1 MARAVASRFPQ
12 VQWCCPQL
20 PASPAQ
26 AAALIEGLTRDW
38 PTQRMAV
45 VGSSLGGLYAAWL
58 AQRRGCRCVL
68 LNPAVD
74 AARDLARDVGEQTL
88 WHDPSQRMYF
98 EPSFV
103 DELRTLQGPVQAD
116 PERWLAII
124 AQGDEVLD
132 WREMSAHY
140 RGATQLVLP
149 GNDHALSDFAE
160 RVDTVLHFLGLKA

>member
-74 AARDLARDVGEQTL
+74 AARDLARHVGEQTL